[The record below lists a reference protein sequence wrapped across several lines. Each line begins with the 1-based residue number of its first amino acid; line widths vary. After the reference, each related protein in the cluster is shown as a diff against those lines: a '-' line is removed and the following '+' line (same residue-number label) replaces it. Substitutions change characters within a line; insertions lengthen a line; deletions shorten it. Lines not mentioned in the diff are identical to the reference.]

1 VHLHI
6 LTASLPSVCSHQAP
20 YMNIHTHTH
29 LSLSPSLSLSLVCV
43 CERVCIMNVHIHSYM
58 HIGTHTQT
66 HTNRSHSLHQSVS
79 SDEALQIQP
88 IPAAPHQRIDG
99 LCAAGDKLA
108 HHLLPFHLHL
118 LGARDQ
124 HFRAA
129 CQTRA
134 GSCGDTGGNTF
145 QKLYIIH
152 LIHFRS
158 YFLPMWALHSAGT
171 RALTFENVRF

>member
-1 VHLHI
+1 
-6 LTASLPSVCSHQAP
+6 
-20 YMNIHTHTH
+20 
-29 LSLSPSLSLSLVCV
+29 
-43 CERVCIMNVHIHSYM
+43 MNVHIHSYM